1 MNTWHLSYILKF
13 FITNTRD
20 RIFFDCQFLTLQT
33 FYIAAGIQF
42 LCWWRYCEFS
52 LRYIPNINTIF
63 IIIYTVESSFF
74 VGDQF
79 LWLSWYPLPMKHIT
93 NIFLVFIE
101 FMLNFLPTNYVP
113 TNQAKI
119 GYPRTLTHTNKNKS
133 TVFMWKVFNPLK
145 YNSCLQ
151 EFCGYIPFFVCEG
164 YLLCLFA
171 FRLVFQLYLCIADK
185 NKKVYTVMCCYRQ
198 MKNTYASMTLPNV

>member
-1 MNTWHLSYILKF
+1 MNTWHLSYILKC

-20 RIFFDCQFLTLQT
+20 RIFFDYQFLTLQT

-79 LWLSWYPLPMKHIT
+79 LWLSWYPLPAKHIT
-93 NIFLVFIE
+93 NICLVSIE
-101 FMLNFLPTNYVP
+101 FMPNFLPTNYVP

-119 GYPRTLTHTNKNKS
+119 GYPRTLTHMNKNKS
-133 TVFMWKVFNPLK
+133 TVYMWK
-145 YNSCLQ
+145 
-151 EFCGYIPFFVCEG
+151 
-164 YLLCLFA
+164 LC
-171 FRLVFQLYLCIADK
+171 V
-185 NKKVYTVMCCYRQ
+185 
-198 MKNTYASMTLPNV
+198 

>member
-63 IIIYTVESSFF
+63 IIIYTVESSLC
-74 VGDQF
+74 VG
-79 LWLSWYPLPMKHIT
+79 S
-93 NIFLVFIE
+93 
-101 FMLNFLPTNYVP
+101 NFH
-113 TNQAKI
+113 
-119 GYPRTLTHTNKNKS
+119 GFRG
-133 TVFMWKVFNPLK
+133 
-145 YNSCLQ
+145 NSCQ
-151 EFCGYIPFFVCEG
+151 WNRIPTKIKHKFVS
-164 YLLCLFA
+164 YLLSLYQLSTHEITSPLTRKKLATHAHWPIRIKISPQYSCEKCLI
-171 FRLVFQLYLCIADK
+171 R
-185 NKKVYTVMCCYRQ
+185 
-198 MKNTYASMTLPNV
+198 